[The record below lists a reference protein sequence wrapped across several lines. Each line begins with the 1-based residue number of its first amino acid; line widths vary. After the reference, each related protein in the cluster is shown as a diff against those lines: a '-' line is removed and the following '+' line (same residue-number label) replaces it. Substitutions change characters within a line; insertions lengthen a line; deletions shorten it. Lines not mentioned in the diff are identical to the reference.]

1 MKKTNYVKTM
11 FPLQKSRETV
21 KLRLFFLLVQHEA
34 LKLQPCKFKN
44 SNWEEFVES
53 NSKTFCTKVF
63 LKYVTIEIKETSY

>member
-1 MKKTNYVKTM
+1 M

-21 KLRLFFLLVQHEA
+21 KLRLFFCWFLFLQHEA

>member
-1 MKKTNYVKTM
+1 M

-21 KLRLFFLLVQHEA
+21 KLRLFFFFFFFLQHEA

-53 NSKTFCTKVF
+53 NSKTFCAKVF